1 MPAPPR
7 VGLLFALWVGVIT
20 ALTGPLALINPLFIG
35 FLQDR
40 HDVADKLQRSQAE
53 VDRINGEIVWDIFS
67 GGDFGVAFAN
77 GRPVL
82 DAEERL
88 HMHDVSRLVRILVL
102 LELVALGFAAWGG
115 RLLQPETA
123 RLGSALMYGAG
134 GVGVATLA
142 IGAFAVLAWE
152 AAFTLFHQLL
162 FPPGT
167 WTFPADSAL
176 IRLYPPGFWFDAAMV
191 AGALILASAAALSF
205 AGWRRIREADA
216 EADDLAT
223 C

>member
-40 HDVADKLQRSQAE
+40 HDVADKLQRSRAE
-53 VDRINGEIVWDIFS
+53 IDHINAEIVWDIFS
-67 GGDFGVAFAN
+67 GGEFDVAFAN
-77 GRPVL
+77 GREVL
-82 DAEERL
+82 DADERS
-88 HMHDVSRLVRILVL
+88 HMHDVSRLVRILVI

-115 RLLQPETA
+115 ALLQSETR
-123 RLGSALMYGAG
+123 RLGRMLMYGAG

-142 IGAFAVLAWE
+142 IGVFAVVAWD
-152 AAFTLFHQLL
+152 AAFTLFHELL

-167 WTFPADSAL
+167 WTFPADSNL

-191 AGALILASAAALSF
+191 AGALILTLAAVLSY
-205 AGWRRIREADA
+205 AGWRRIREADT
-216 EADDLAT
+216 EERLT

>member
-53 VDRINGEIVWDIFS
+53 VDRINAEIVWDIFS
-67 GGDFGVAFAN
+67 GGEFDVAFAN
-77 GRPVL
+77 GRDVL
-82 DAEERL
+82 DASERS
-88 HMHDVSRLVRILVL
+88 HMRDVSRLVRILVI
-102 LELVALGFAAWGG
+102 LELVAIGFAAWGG
-115 RLLQPETA
+115 RLLQPEAA
-123 RLGSALMYGAG
+123 RLGRMLMYGAG

-142 IGAFAVLAWE
+142 IGVFAVIAWDS
-152 AAFTLFHQLL
+152 AFTLFHELF

-167 WTFPADSAL
+167 WTFPADSNL

-191 AGALILASAAALSF
+191 AGALILASATTLSY

-216 EADDLAT
+216 RPT

>member
-20 ALTGPLALINPLFIG
+20 ALTGPLLLINPMFIG
-35 FLQDR
+35 VLQDR
-40 HDVADKLQRSQAE
+40 HDVADKLMRSNAE
-53 VDRINGEIVWDIFS
+53 VDRINAEIVWDIFS
-67 GGDFGVAFAN
+67 GGEFDVAFAN
-77 GRPVL
+77 GRDVL
-82 DAEERL
+82 DADERS
-88 HMHDVSRLVRILVL
+88 HMHDVSRLVRILVI

-115 RLLQPETA
+115 ALLQPETR
-123 RLGSALMYGAG
+123 RLGRMLMYGAG

-142 IGAFAVLAWE
+142 VGAFAVVAWD
-152 AAFTLFHQLL
+152 AAFTLFHELL

-167 WTFPADSAL
+167 WTFPADSNL

-191 AGALILASAAALSF
+191 AGALVLALAAALSY
-205 AGWRRIREADA
+205 AGWRRIREADSQ
-216 EADDLAT
+216 DLAT